1 MAEVDTPVRTPW
13 IWVVLGAFAAIG
25 GGIWLWFL
33 AQPRACI
40 LIYPPPPGCNSAIP
54 YWSPYIGVGVLAV
67 LLVVLIVL
75 AVRRV
80 APRTLI
86 ATFIVILVVAALFL
100 AITYLAFAGV
110 FDFPSPPL
118 E

>member
-1 MAEVDTPVRTPW
+1 MTEVGTPARSAW
-13 IWVVLGAFAAIG
+13 LWVIVGAVAAIG
-25 GGIWLWFL
+25 GAIWLWTV

-54 YWSPYIGVGVLAV
+54 YWFPYIGVAV
-67 LLVVLIVL
+67 LVVLLIVLIVL
-75 AVRRV
+75 AARAVPR
-80 APRTLI
+80 RTLI
-86 ATFIVILVVAALFL
+86 AAVIAIVAVAALFI

>member
-1 MAEVDTPVRTPW
+1 MTDVATPARSAW
-13 IWVVLGAFAAIG
+13 LWVIIGAAAAIG
-25 GGIWLWFL
+25 GGSWLWLL

-54 YWSPYIGVGVLAV
+54 YWFPYIGVGVLVV
-67 LLVVLIVL
+67 LLILLIVL
-75 AVRRV
+75 AARAVQ
-80 APRTLI
+80 PRTLI
-86 ATFIVILVVAALFL
+86 ATVIAIVLVAALFL